1 MYDVETLRTSEII
14 LYPPGYEPLGLNYS
28 DLCNKW
34 CRWIVSVPNPAN
46 PTLEQ
51 RSVKAQQ
58 SHEIPHVVFLCQ
70 TFDFQCVTSPPN
82 RSMVIP
88 VDSIIFMPIINWLFG
103 LEAERKKELEE
114 LKHQAKERMDEAA
127 NLRFSVNENPV
138 ELDLSKFR
146 FQSFLSDIVLPKDN
160 VLGIEPGRTFI
171 VADGFWVLFRPLVN
185 RFRLET
191 FGSCQSGATRIA
203 VRYDL
208 VAATEA

>member
-1 MYDVETLRTSEII
+1 
-14 LYPPGYEPLGLNYS
+14 
-28 DLCNKW
+28 
-34 CRWIVSVPNPAN
+34 
-46 PTLEQ
+46 
-51 RSVKAQQ
+51 
-58 SHEIPHVVFLCQ
+58 
-70 TFDFQCVTSPPN
+70 
-82 RSMVIP
+82 
-88 VDSIIFMPIINWLFG
+88 MPIINWLFG